1 LIIDTINCIICIAEN
16 RKITEEEEEE
26 EEEEIFIAKQHFSYT
41 ITNIINRLPENN
53 KLILNYI

>member
-16 RKITEEEEEE
+16 RKITEEEE